1 MYCFKRKW
9 PNRWQTALQDSFQ
22 RPHFGVCQQ
31 AIAPYFPAQMLL
43 YRKKK
48 NKKQKIQPQKCVD
61 RCKQHQKAVVCVTFF
76 SPAVYLAV
84 SLFFRVL
91 SWTRNLFGCVSVC
104 ARLGFLCL
112 HLALAWRG
120 REDWSERRW
129 LMSAGQWAHGPV
141 ASDCHHGPVLA
152 RLWHAHAQS
161 PVSTSHPPSFLNNI
175 SLFVCLLR
183 IYMWDLCTGNA
194 LEPMRHSFLKLP
206 DQLLLV

>member
-1 MYCFKRKW
+1 MFFV
-9 PNRWQTALQDSFQ
+9 NRLSWCIVLHESGQIDD
-22 RPHFGVCQQ
+22 
-31 AIAPYFPAQMLL
+31 
-43 YRKKK
+43 K
-48 NKKQKIQPQKCVD
+48 QPQLFRTASRDHTSEYASELLHLIFLLRCYCIVKKKCVD

-129 LMSAGQWAHGPV
+129 LKSAGQWAHGPV

-152 RLWHAHAQS
+152 RLWHARAQS
-161 PVSTSHPPSFLNNI
+161 PVSTSHPPF
-175 SLFVCLLR
+175 F
-183 IYMWDLCTGNA
+183 
-194 LEPMRHSFLKLP
+194 P
-206 DQLLLV
+206 